1 MCNVYII
8 KVTKG
13 ATRDPHKI
21 QTGTPSTYTASVSD
35 VTTYFAGSADTG
47 AGVGTDTGAGVGTDT
62 GAGYLSVDII
72 VPSIGYC

>member
-47 AGVGTDTGAGVGTDT
+47 AGTGAGVGTET
-62 GAGYLSVDII
+62 GAGGAGYLSVDII